1 MTEVAGSGAELLAT
15 VHCILF
21 TCLYFPIA
29 ICYTAAYLLSP
40 FRMPAP
46 SPQAIAKQDAIV
58 KALVTDLA
66 GGFKEIIF
74 PSRQLPELI
83 SSGIAYDGSSF
94 QGINLI
100 NASDAILQGCQ
111 ETLVQVPA
119 SVAATEKPEY
129 WIICNILSTDGKPH
143 PHCARSALLRLQ
155 GQLAKAWD
163 GGHLYMGS
171 EPEAYF
177 VHPDNKHNI
186 GENEGGNSNYFNP
199 KDEKS
204 VIIAEISNAMDEMGY
219 DIERAH
225 TEVGD
230 DQFEINW
237 KYDTA
242 QGTADKIQ
250 IFKLLSHKIA
260 RKFGYDV
267 TFLPKPYP
275 SRNGSG
281 MHCHISVG
289 DGKQNHFF
297 DASKGNQKHFSD
309 TALQFLSG
317 ILHNARALCAIANS
331 TEVSYAR
338 LVPGFEAPCIVAI
351 GDCNRSAAC
360 RIPAIADEK
369 MRKVALRTEFRF
381 PDPLANPY
389 LLAAG
394 FIAAGLA
401 GIQGKAAFGGFCEE
415 DLYAL
420 SLHQIREKGY
430 DLLPRN
436 LWEAH
441 QAFSASAVLA
451 EHLGESLHSQYADL
465 LLEEIDECQA
475 FANAESMRRHYFS

>member
-1 MTEVAGSGAELLAT
+1 
-15 VHCILF
+15 
-21 TCLYFPIA
+21 
-29 ICYTAAYLLSP
+29 
-40 FRMPAP
+40 MPAP

-111 ETLVQVPA
+111 ETLVQVPSQRSGHRKA
-119 SVAATEKPEY
+119 RILDYLQYPEHRRQAPPALRAQCVAAVAGPARQ
-129 WIICNILSTDGKPH
+129 SMGRRAAADGLR
-143 PHCARSALLRLQ
+143 ARGLFCPPRQQA
-155 GQLAKAWD
+155 AD
-163 GGHLYMGS
+163 
-171 EPEAYF
+171 
-177 VHPDNKHNI
+177 I

-204 VIIAEISNAMDEMGY
+204 AIITEISNAMDEMGY

-242 QGTADKIQ
+242 QRTADKIQ

-260 RKFGYDV
+260 REFGYDV

-289 DGKQNHFF
+289 EWQEKPLFRRQQGQPKALFGHGAAVFVWHF
-297 DASKGNQKHFSD
+297 AQ
-309 TALQFLSG
+309 
-317 ILHNARALCAIANS
+317 RAGAVRHCQQHRG
-331 TEVSYAR
+331 VVR
-338 LVPGFEAPCIVAI
+338 
-351 GDCNRSAAC
+351 
-360 RIPAIADEK
+360 
-369 MRKVALRTEFRF
+369 
-381 PDPLANPY
+381 
-389 LLAAG
+389 AAG
-394 FIAAGLA
+394 ARF
-401 GIQGKAAFGGFCEE
+401 
-415 DLYAL
+415 
-420 SLHQIREKGY
+420 
-430 DLLPRN
+430 
-436 LWEAH
+436 
-441 QAFSASAVLA
+441 
-451 EHLGESLHSQYADL
+451 
-465 LLEEIDECQA
+465 
-475 FANAESMRRHYFS
+475 